1 MSTTAAIRAYVP
13 RPSPVPATSPNPPPK
28 RQNFVPRTASSKNG
42 SPAPVSEEV
51 RRNADA
57 ILKLLGA
64 LPAPLGSS
72 PTSKEHATPSPRSS
86 PPSFGSFKAYARA
99 QKRKAS
105 DSDSESTLGLGLG
118 LSTNAPSP
126 SPLAPPATITSSSSS
141 TSPARPVLK
150 RARTTN
156 GEAGPPRAV
165 SPAGHELARVNSSS
179 GSVTPRTSS
188 GFPSH
193 IVSPHRQ
200 PRSALRNEITTP
212 RGTGDWTTAQWTSA
226 YNTLGARA
234 HTLKRYGD
242 AYLSPSTAKE
252 PLRGKVPEDILRG
265 ILYLTDSLCLYLYRN
280 FCEERVNGGSA
291 KTKPYQQLVGLRTFV
306 LSRWNDLRS
315 GDKVDEENKDRVKGM
330 IGLMYL
336 IEAVTDYHMSTT
348 DLRQLNRRG
357 RDLTAVAA
365 AAGSTSSNGVPASNS
380 SAHGPSPASS
390 SASPGAVARSPA
402 SSTAQQPELTGDM
415 LKLLSSTATTSGSAQ
430 KALGASRHH
439 LSLKT
444 LREVFPHTWDR
455 AINSE
460 LADDLLPVPGDTLG
474 CARALDI
481 DEPDTFAWPIELG
494 LQNAVAHVAVFGR
507 ALVREFAQAA
517 DRPWEAVF
525 NEPSS
530 PEGRSS

>member
-1 MSTTAAIRAYVP
+1 MSATAAIRAYVP
-13 RPSPVPATSPNPPPK
+13 RPSSVPATSPNPPPK
-28 RQNFVPRTASSKNG
+28 RQNFVPRATSSKNG

-72 PTSKEHATPSPRSS
+72 ATTKENATPSPRSS

-105 DSDSESTLGLGLG
+105 DSDNESVVGLG

-126 SPLAPPATITSSSSS
+126 SPLA
-141 TSPARPVLK
+141 
-150 RARTTN
+150 
-156 GEAGPPRAV
+156 
-165 SPAGHELARVNSSS
+165 HELARVNSAS
-179 GSVTPRTSS
+179 GSVTPRSSS

-212 RGTGDWTTAQWTSA
+212 RGTGDWTTAQWSA
-226 YNTLGARA
+226 TYNALGARA

-252 PLRGKVPEDILRG
+252 PLRGKVPEDVIRG
-265 ILYLTDSLCLYLYRN
+265 GLYLTDSVCLYLYRN
-280 FCEERVNGGSA
+280 FCEERANGGSV
-291 KTKPYQQLVGLRTFV
+291 KTKPYQQLIGLRGFV

-315 GDKVDEENKDRVKGM
+315 SDKVPEEHKDRVKGM

-336 IEAVTDYHMSTT
+336 IEAVMDYHMSTT
-348 DLRQLNRRG
+348 DLRQLNRR
-357 RDLTAVAA
+357 A
-365 AAGSTSSNGVPASNS
+365 GVPASNS

-402 SSTAQQPELTGDM
+402 SSTTHQPELTSDM
-415 LKLLSSTATTSGSAQ
+415 LRLLSATAATSGSAQ

-530 PEGRSS
+530 PESRST